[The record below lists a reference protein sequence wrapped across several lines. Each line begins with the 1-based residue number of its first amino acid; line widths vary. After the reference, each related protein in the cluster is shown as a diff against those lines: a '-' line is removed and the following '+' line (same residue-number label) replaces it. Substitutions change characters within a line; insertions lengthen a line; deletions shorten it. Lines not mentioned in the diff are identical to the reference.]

1 MLPMLMPHISVVIPV
16 YKAEGCLE
24 ELYRRLKDTLETIT
38 PDFEIVLVEDCG
50 GDRSWQ
56 MIVDLAQRDS
66 RVKGLQLSRNFGQH
80 AATICGITSTKG
92 HWVATL
98 DDDLEQLP
106 EHLPQLYAK
115 VQEGYD
121 LVYGI
126 YPERT
131 HKAWRNLTSHL
142 ARWLFNRAIPSLNH
156 AYTSYRFM
164 RGDIA
169 RSLAQF
175 DSPFPFVDGYLSWL
189 TNRYATVE
197 IPHGSRLQGVSNYTF
212 RKLLSHTINI
222 FVTFSDLPLK
232 MATWIGFIFSSI
244 GLVWLASI
252 VFGKVF
258 GLITVSGYASLMAA
272 IVLFGGIQLLIL
284 GILGE
289 YLGRMNFKSS
299 RKPLYL
305 VGRTTKAGKGD
316 VR

>member
-1 MLPMLMPHISVVIPV
+1 MTPSISIVVPV
-16 YKAEGCLE
+16 YRSKQTLE
-24 ELYRRLKDTLETIT
+24 ELCGRIGAAVAPLDPHY
-38 PDFEIVLVEDCG
+38 EILLVEDCG
-50 GDRSWQ
+50 GDDSWAE
-56 MIVDLAQRDS
+56 IIRLADGNLHLR
-66 RVKGLQLSRNFGQH
+66 GFQLSRNFGQH
-80 AATICGITSTKG
+80 AATICGITRTQG
-92 HWVATL
+92 RWVATL

-106 EHLPQLYAK
+106 EYLPQLFAK
-115 VQEGYD
+115 AQEGYD

-131 HKAWRNLTSHL
+131 HKTWRNLTSHL
-142 ARWLFNRAIPSLNH
+142 ARWLFRKAIPSLNH
-156 AYTSYRFM
+156 AYTSYRFV

-169 RSLAQF
+169 RGLAQF

-189 TNRYATVE
+189 TNRYATIEV
-197 IPHGSRLQGVSNYTF
+197 PHGSRLHGTSNYTF

-232 MATWIGFIFSSI
+232 LATWIGFVFSSV
-244 GLVWLASI
+244 GLLWLTGI
-252 VFGKVF
+252 VFGKVL

-272 IVLFGGIQLLIL
+272 IVMFGGIQLLIL

-305 VGRTTKAGKGD
+305 VGRTTQKGMADAG
-316 VR
+316 